1 LPNAEAIKAMLPKSL
16 VREVTAQVFG
26 VGAYFGLVVILYWWR
41 LTDAGAVAI
50 ILGLL
55 FLFKS
60 VVDSGAISL
69 KGLSPSDPGFN
80 IGTPGMELLKALS
93 FLGVGL
99 GAWIDLA
106 KAMQTGLVR
115 ANIPAA
121 VIHLVLVCV
130 FAICVTCC
138 FARFSVA
145 LKSRPRR

>member
-1 LPNAEAIKAMLPKSL
+1 MQKSL
-16 VREVTAQVFG
+16 IGQVLLQILG
-26 VGAYFGLVVILYWWR
+26 AGAYFGLVVVLYWWG

-60 VVDSGAISL
+60 VVDSGSISI
-69 KGLSPSDPGFN
+69 GHLSPSDPGFN
-80 IGTPGMELLKALS
+80 IGSPGMELSKALT

-106 KAMQTGLVR
+106 KAMETGLVR

-130 FAICVTCC
+130 FAICVVCC
-138 FARFSVA
+138 FARFTVA
-145 LKSRPRR
+145 LKNRPRR